1 MHAADRMKTLLIRG
15 NDEPPR
21 ELRDIIEA
29 GSTQVDERT
38 EMSPAARDA
47 ADRVVIW
54 NGRQLAFDD
63 RRLRWPED
71 RDELVLLFQTG
82 G

>member
-1 MHAADRMKTLLIRG
+1 MRTVLIRG
-15 NDEPPR
+15 SDEPPP
-21 ELRDIIEA
+21 ELRHIVEA
-29 GSTQVDERT
+29 GSTEVLEV
-38 EMSPAARDA
+38 ARDDGRTTQG

-54 NGRQLAFDD
+54 NGQDVIVED

-71 RDELVLLFQTG
+71 EDELRMLFQTG

>member
-1 MHAADRMKTLLIRG
+1 MKTLLIR
-15 NDEPPR
+15 DAAEPPR
-21 ELRDIIEA
+21 ELRDLVRA
-29 GSTQVDERT
+29 GSTEVAEIRRDET
-38 EMSPAARDA
+38 PPTFA

-54 NGRQLAFDD
+54 DGREVTIED

-71 RDELVLLFQTG
+71 EDELRLLFQTG

>member
-1 MHAADRMKTLLIRG
+1 MKTLLIRG
-15 NDEPPR
+15 NDEPPS

-29 GSTQVDERT
+29 GSTEVDERT
-38 EMSPAARDA
+38 EMSPAARHA
-47 ADRVVIW
+47 ADRVVVW
-54 NGRQLAFDD
+54 NGKQLVLDD

-71 RDELVLLFQTG
+71 RDELRLLFQTG